1 MANHYDKILKEN
13 IEEILLPLAE
23 KLLGI
28 SFKNSEEIP
37 DKIQITIEREP
48 DLLKIIEGN
57 YILHLEFQTAD
68 EKNMVDRMY
77 VYHSFLWSK
86 YHLPIK
92 QYVIYIGEKKKD
104 LVMVEV
110 LEFEEFTFK
119 YKLINMQDFKF
130 EKFLESSKP
139 EEIMLGILGDFH
151 GITPKKAVKQI
162 LDKIYKIAPLPLQF
176 GKYARQLEVLS
187 NLRNFQLI
195 IIKYLETMP
204 IVYNLETDIR
214 YQQGK
219 GKGMEEGI
227 EKGIEKGI
235 EEGIEKGIEKGVI
248 NQKLKSIKNLIR
260 SKLLTNQQIAAIEE
274 VAVEFVE
281 NIERELNQ

>member
-1 MANHYDKILKEN
+1 
-13 IEEILLPLAE
+13 
-23 KLLGI
+23 
-28 SFKNSEEIP
+28 
-37 DKIQITIEREP
+37 
-48 DLLKIIEGN
+48 
-57 YILHLEFQTAD
+57 
-68 EKNMVDRMY
+68 
-77 VYHSFLWSK
+77 
-86 YHLPIK
+86 
-92 QYVIYIGEKKKD
+92 
-104 LVMVEV
+104 VEV

-119 YKLINMQDFKF
+119 YKLINMQDFRF

-151 GITPKKAVKQI
+151 GITPAKAVKQI

-187 NLRNFQLI
+187 NLRNFQSL

-219 GKGMEEGI
+219 GAGI
-227 EKGIEKGI
+227 ELGKI
-235 EEGIEKGIEKGVI
+235 
-248 NQKLKSIKNLIR
+248 QSIKNLIR
-260 SKLLTNQQIAAIEE
+260 SKLLTNKQIAAIEE

>member
-13 IEEILLPLAE
+13 IDEILLPLAE

-28 SFKNSEEIP
+28 SFENSEEIP

-48 DLLKIIEGN
+48 DLLKIIEGK
-57 YILHLEFQTAD
+57 YILHIEFQTAD

-92 QYVIYIGEKKKD
+92 QYVIYIGDKKD
-104 LVMVEV
+104 NLAMVEM
-110 LEFEEFTFK
+110 LEFEDFTFK
-119 YKLINMQDFKF
+119 YKLINMQNFRF

-151 GITPKKAVKQI
+151 GLKPEKAVKQI

-187 NLRNFQLI
+187 NLRNFQSI

-219 GKGMEEGI
+219 GKGKEEGI
-227 EKGIEKGI
+227 ELG
-235 EEGIEKGIEKGVI
+235 EE

-281 NIERELNQ
+281 NIERELNVLGF

>member
-1 MANHYDKILKEN
+1 
-13 IEEILLPLAE
+13 
-23 KLLGI
+23 
-28 SFKNSEEIP
+28 
-37 DKIQITIEREP
+37 
-48 DLLKIIEGN
+48 
-57 YILHLEFQTAD
+57 
-68 EKNMVDRMY
+68 MY

-92 QYVIYIGEKKKD
+92 QYVIYIGENKKD
-104 LVMVEV
+104 LAMVES

-119 YKLINMQDFKF
+119 YKLINMQDFRF

-151 GITPKKAVKQI
+151 GLKPENAVKQI
-162 LDKIYKIAPLPLQF
+162 LDKIYEIAPLPLQF

-187 NLRNFQLI
+187 NLRNFQSI

-219 GKGMEEGI
+219 GKGKEE
-227 EKGIEKGI
+227 GI
-235 EEGIEKGIEKGVI
+235 EEGIEKGELI
-248 NQKLKSIKNLIR
+248 QKIKSIRNLVL
-260 SKLLTNQQIAAIEE
+260 SQLLTNQQIAAIEE

>member
-1 MANHYDKILKEN
+1 MKVIIHLK
-13 IEEILLPLAE
+13 
-23 KLLGI
+23 
-28 SFKNSEEIP
+28 
-37 DKIQITIEREP
+37 
-48 DLLKIIEGN
+48 
-57 YILHLEFQTAD
+57 FQTAD

-130 EKFLESSKP
+130 EKFLESSQP

-195 IIKYLETMP
+195 IRKPCQSYI
-204 IVYNLETDIR
+204 I
-214 YQQGK
+214 
-219 GKGMEEGI
+219 
-227 EKGIEKGI
+227 
-235 EEGIEKGIEKGVI
+235 
-248 NQKLKSIKNLIR
+248 
-260 SKLLTNQQIAAIEE
+260 
-274 VAVEFVE
+274 
-281 NIERELNQ
+281 